1 VLSKVFDPFFTTKDV
16 GVGTGL
22 GLSHVHGFAHQAGG
36 AVDIESKLGS
46 GTTVRIYFPALAD
59 AADGTEPS
67 EVQASLGTILI
78 VEDDLDVAEV
88 AAAIPAD
95 CGYEVRLASRA
106 QGALDLLRRG
116 EKIDLVFSD
125 IVMPDGMN
133 GLELADQVTREHPR
147 LPVLLA
153 TGYSDALANAEDRG
167 FQIIGKP
174 YRSNELCNRIGA
186 MLAAA

>member
-1 VLSKVFDPFFTTKDV
+1 VFDPFFTTKDI

-36 AVDIESKLGS
+36 AVDIKSEVGR
-46 GTTVRIYFPALAD
+46 GTTVRLFLPALGDAD
-59 AADGTEPS
+59 VGTGEP
-67 EVQASLGTILI
+67 EAQASMGTILI
-78 VEDDLDVAEV
+78 VEDDVDVAEV
-88 AAAIPAD
+88 AVAILAD
-95 CGYEVRLASRA
+95 CGYEVRLAYRA
-106 QGALDLLRRG
+106 QGALDLLRQG
-116 EKIDLVFSD
+116 EKVDLIFSD

-133 GLELADQVTREHPR
+133 GLELAAQLTREHPD

-153 TGYSDALANAEDRG
+153 TGYSDALNDAEGLG
-167 FQIIGKP
+167 FQIIAKP